1 MRFRSKSRQQA
12 ASAGETGRVAKLRA
26 AIEESRRLRPLMQ
39 DPDRIAVIVERTT
52 IHTVRGLWF
61 FLALGLVF
69 TTTGVQDF
77 LAGNA
82 TPADPLWWGAWTVEP
97 MFAGL
102 LILLL
107 NFEALIL
114 SYGVKPDHDWWT
126 WLKRIL
132 LGSTLF
138 MNVVPQIRIEGFEPG
153 SFAVHAI
160 IPVIVFGL
168 AEVIPI
174 IHARSHQVIAD
185 AYARAEQAAA
195 GSTGDTDEHAQQQAP
210 VTAPAPPDEPETDHV
225 TEGPAEPPALVKPDT
240 AVRTVQ
246 QGPKLPAAMAQA
258 VADAYQQ
265 AANQGRRFTPADVQ
279 RVISVPDQV
288 ADQIARSYAPANGHA
303 VTA

>member
-12 ASAGETGRVAKLRA
+12 APAGETGRVAKLRA

-52 IHTVRGLWF
+52 THTVRGLWF

-82 TPADPLWWGAWTVEP
+82 TPADPVWWGAWTVEP

-114 SYGVKPDHDWWT
+114 SYGVDPAAVWWT
-126 WLKRIL
+126 RLKRIL

-138 MNVVPQIRIEGFEPG
+138 MNVAPQIRIDGFEPG

-160 IPVIVFGL
+160 IPVIVFAL
-168 AEVIPI
+168 AEVIPV

-185 AYARAEQAAA
+185 AYARADQAVSK
-195 GSTGDTDEHAQQQAP
+195 GIDDTDEHSPQEAP
-210 VTAPAPPDEPETDHV
+210 AATPAPPEEPEADHA
-225 TEGPAEPPALVKPDT
+225 TERPTEPPTPVKPDT
-240 AVRTVQ
+240 AVHAVQ
-246 QGPKLPAAMAQA
+246 QGPKLPPPMAQA
-258 VADAYQQ
+258 VTDAYQQ
-265 AANQGRRFTPADVQ
+265 AASQGRRFTPADVQ
-279 RVISVPDQV
+279 RVISVSDQV
-288 ADQIARSYAPANGHA
+288 ADQIARSYAPVNDP
-303 VTA
+303 VTT